1 MIIYGTALLAICHL
15 LGDYLGNTLG
25 ILLGVK
31 ANVGG
36 VAIAM
41 ILLIASKELLAKK
54 GYLPKVTQFGVLYW
68 SGMYIPIVVAM
79 SAGQNVVAALSGGMV
94 GLIVAVGSLIA
105 TVLVIRWL
113 NKFSNDY
120 DSFEWPTEQKTHSTD
135 ATKA

>member
-41 ILLIASKELLAKK
+41 ILLILSKELLAKK
-54 GYLPKVTQFGVLYW
+54 GYLPQVTQFGVLYW

-94 GLIVAVGSLIA
+94 GLIVAVVSLIA
-105 TVLVIRWL
+105 TVLVIRIL
-113 NKFSNDY
+113 NKVSNDY
-120 DSFEWPTEQKTHSTD
+120 ESFEWPIEQND
-135 ATKA
+135 QATKA